1 MNRKKRDGGEG
12 RRGGGCGAK
21 CVTAH
26 NVSLEN
32 PSVRRLVGA
41 AF

>member
-1 MNRKKRDGGEG
+1 MNRKKGTEG
-12 RRGGGCGAK
+12 RGGGGGGAK